1 MSMTPHYQVLEEVL
15 KKRLEVIS
23 DSQLRDT
30 NPQEQLRQLQ
40 QTSESIQAWHSDHKG
55 KIPSQLNHFLQQSS
69 LSKALDYLE
78 SEGLI

>member
-1 MSMTPHYQVLEEVL
+1 MTTHYQALAEML
-15 KKRLEVIS
+15 QRRLEVIS

-30 NPQEQLRQLQ
+30 NPQEQLSQLQ
-40 QTSESIQAWHSDHKG
+40 QVSESIQAWHSDHRG
-55 KIPSQLNHFLQQSS
+55 NIPSQLNHFLKQSS